1 MVLKIILAITY
12 VIVVG
17 FLFLDH
23 ARTHDG
29 KFAQLEDFRNAI
41 FNAVKSHE
49 GLIFITTVFFV
60 GACVGILLGLV
71 I

>member
-1 MVLKIILAITY
+1 MVLKFILLITY
-12 VIVVG
+12 IIVVG

-29 KFAQLEDFRNAI
+29 KFAQLEDFRNAM
-41 FNAVKSHE
+41 FNAIKSHE

-60 GACVGILLGLV
+60 GACVGLIIGV
-71 I
+71 IG